1 MKATLRKILGPVAVC
16 WFIFLVICG
25 FLAYFVSRAGSPP
38 TDGLGRSLTTAP
50 LLMQM
55 IFGQDHMWAGWGWF
69 AAEMIIF
76 WGSIALTVKLSRWL
90 ENTR

>member
-1 MKATLRKILGPVAVC
+1 
-16 WFIFLVICG
+16 
-25 FLAYFVSRAGSPP
+25 
-38 TDGLGRSLTTAP
+38 
-50 LLMQM
+50 MQM